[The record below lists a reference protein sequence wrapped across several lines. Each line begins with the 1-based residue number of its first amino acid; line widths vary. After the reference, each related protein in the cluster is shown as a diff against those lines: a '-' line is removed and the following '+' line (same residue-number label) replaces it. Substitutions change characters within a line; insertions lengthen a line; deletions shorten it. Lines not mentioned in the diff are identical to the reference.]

1 MSITTNTSKKS
12 LLNGRKLWFVLAV
25 AAAIAAAAIIFSI
38 MSIAT
43 AKESYWV
50 LNQDVPARTPITVDL
65 LTEVTTSAGTTPPSA
80 LSFGEI
86 SNEETYSLY
95 SLKSGDVLTSSNTGP
110 LLPLT
115 EGLPSDFVVASFTAN
130 PSMAA
135 GGNVQRGDYIDIIAL
150 INDTEVTGTASTGA
164 SYVLQRVLVIDAT
177 VDLDT
182 YSSDGAE
189 STTAE
194 TPTTTDGEEGTV
206 SSNTND
212 SAMRSGIPTMFTVG
226 LSPENAAVLA
236 LATQHDLYIVLSSAE
251 STADGIVPTNL
262 PTIDSKSLWGQARN
276 AGEGTDNTFG
286 QGGEVVKPTTPTAPT
301 PEETEV
307 PSTPKNTEEP
317 STPEDTTDPGNGEQ
331 NQEETQE

>member
-50 LNQDVPARTPITVDL
+50 LNQDVPARTPITADL

-80 LSFGEI
+80 LTFGEI
-86 SNEETYSLY
+86 ANEEIYSLY
-95 SLKSGDVLTSSNTGP
+95 SLKSGDVLTKSNTGE

-150 INDTEVTGTASTGA
+150 VNDTEVTGSGSTGA

-182 YSSDGAE
+182 YSSESAE
-189 STTAE
+189 STTGE
-194 TPTTTDGEEGTV
+194 TTTSGDGTV
-206 SSNTND
+206 SSNTNEA
-212 SAMRSGIPTMFTVG
+212 AMRSGIPTMFTVG

-236 LATQHDLYIVLSSAE
+236 LATQYDLYIVLSSAD

-262 PTIDSKSLWGQARN
+262 PTIDAKSLWGQSRN

-286 QGGEVVKPTTPTAPT
+286 QGGEVTKPSNPTTPK
-301 PEETEV
+301 PEETQE
-307 PSTPKNTEEP
+307 PSSPQTDEP
-317 STPEDTTDPGNGEQ
+317 STPEETGTPEDTGEQ
-331 NQEETQE
+331 QEETQE